1 MNAIKILA
9 LLSILLG
16 LAACDEPGVIPADKG
31 FDRGVIGDKHLSQLK
46 AGIWVD
52 PTGCDH
58 WIIDDGVEGYL
69 SARLD
74 KYGKPV
80 CSGIAPPNVATGPFK
95 AGEDITDPT
104 EPSENVTYT
113 R

>member
-1 MNAIKILA
+1 MKLTKALLA
-9 LLSILLG
+9 LTAAGFLAGCGEGAIG
-16 LAACDEPGVIPADKG
+16 LMHPPVGPDKSHDKG
-31 FDRGVIGDKHLSQLK
+31 RDAKHLSQLK

-52 PTGCDH
+52 PNGCDH

-80 CSGIAPPNVATGPFK
+80 CSGVAPPNIATGRFK
-95 AGEDITDPT
+95 GGDTKNHGDPL
-104 EPSENVTYT
+104 
-113 R
+113 

>member
-1 MNAIKILA
+1 MKLFKGILILA
-9 LLSILLG
+9 TVGG
-16 LAACDEPGVIPADKG
+16 LAACEKTDKTYDG
-31 FDRGVIGDKHLSQLK
+31 YLDKKDLSQLK

-74 KYGKPV
+74 RYGKPV
-80 CSGIAPPNVATGPFK
+80 CSGAAPPGVATGPFK
-95 AGEDITDPT
+95 SGTSIPDVI
-104 EPSENVTYT
+104 
-113 R
+113 